1 MNQDTDFNIVVKN
14 DPYIT
19 RWQREYPHLLGDW
32 IRFLPVGWY
41 DLIDHLFGS
50 IEAIEPRDPA
60 EFAGSVSLS
69 IRWYPGSAEASVTPH
84 SMMDKWSPEQCQA
97 LIRALRQ
104 FAMDTEKTCQV
115 CGKPAVGIL
124 KYQDHR
130 HQEVLCQTHMDERRA
145 AE

>member
-1 MNQDTDFNIVVKN
+1 MSEFDIKH
-14 DPYIT
+14 DPHIM
-19 RWQREYPHLLGDW
+19 RWQRDFPHLIGEW
-32 IRFLPVGWY
+32 IRFLPSGWY
-41 DLIDHLFGS
+41 DLIDRLFVE

-60 EFAGSVSLS
+60 SFAGSVSLS
-69 IRWYPGSAEASVTPH
+69 IKWYPGSAEASITPH
-84 SMMDKWSPEQCQA
+84 SMVDNWSPEQCQM

-130 HQEVLCQTHMDERRA
+130 SQEVLCEEHMDERKWS
-145 AE
+145 